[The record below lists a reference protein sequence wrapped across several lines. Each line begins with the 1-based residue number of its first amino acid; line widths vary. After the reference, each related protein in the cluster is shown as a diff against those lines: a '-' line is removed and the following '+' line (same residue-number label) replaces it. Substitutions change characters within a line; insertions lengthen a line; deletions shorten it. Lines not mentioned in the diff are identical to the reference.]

1 MPSLSSQHLPIFPNT
16 LTAQPGV
23 VVSYVSTLLS
33 DIEVR
38 VDWLPPS
45 DPITI
50 ITSYQVTYS
59 EYEAVGNVETVILDG
74 NVTSYIIQNLGMYL
88 YKNLHDIVDKWL

>member
-1 MPSLSSQHLPIFPNT
+1 M
-16 LTAQPGV
+16 

-33 DIEVR
+33 DSVVR

-50 ITSYQVTYS
+50 ITSYQVMYS
-59 EYEAVGNVETVILDG
+59 EYEAVGNVESVILDG

-88 YKNLHDIVDKWL
+88 YKNIRDIVDNCL

>member
-1 MPSLSSQHLPIFPNT
+1 M
-16 LTAQPGV
+16 
-23 VVSYVSTLLS
+23 VSYVTTLLS
-33 DIEVR
+33 DSEVR

-59 EYEAVGNVETVILDG
+59 EYEAVGNIESVILDG

-88 YKNLHDIVDKWL
+88 YKNLHDIVDNWL